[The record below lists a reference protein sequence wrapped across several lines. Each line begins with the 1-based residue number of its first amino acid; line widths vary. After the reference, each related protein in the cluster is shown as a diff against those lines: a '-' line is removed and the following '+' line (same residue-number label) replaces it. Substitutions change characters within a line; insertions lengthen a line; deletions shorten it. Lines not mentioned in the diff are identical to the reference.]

1 MLGGCAAIEQLHLP
15 HLREIVES
23 DDGRL
28 FRPVRVRQSRS
39 LWRAN
44 EPSPIA
50 IIPDAKLQQAKPNCQ
65 TYANGAAGLNFGQ
78 FEDGRS

>member
-1 MLGGCAAIEQLHLP
+1 MLGGCAAIVEQLHLP

-39 LWRAN
+39 LSRAN

-50 IIPDAKLQQAKPNCQ
+50 IIPDAKLQQAKPNCLA
-65 TYANGAAGLNFGQ
+65 YAHGAAGLNFG
-78 FEDGRS
+78 